1 MAEGWLAALKGE
13 IAGEAIEPL
22 MVQTAAAL
30 DTFINTNPSA
40 LHYLLDILK
49 RRLGDKIDGQT
60 WPKVDASLEHYLGR
74 DLAYFL
80 LWMVQDENGDRVQL
94 LERHGTPRVINFMR
108 TVLGLYRQELY
119 RAFMVWNEI
128 PDDWSMLHREVKYDL
143 ITQRYS
149 LQIRLEKY
157 NGTEVVIEGS
167 PDSML
172 NLTKGL
178 IIALRA
184 VDNPAAFGPDNV
196 QSFMEECQGL
206 IKMFTEPEKAAAGE
220 APGTP

>member
-22 MVQTAAAL
+22 MIQTAATL
-30 DTFINTNPSA
+30 DVFINTNPSA

-94 LERHGTPRVINFMR
+94 LERHGTPRVISFMR
-108 TVLGLYRQELY
+108 TVLGLYRQELH
-119 RAFMVWNEI
+119 RAFMVWNEL
-128 PDDWSMLHREVKYDL
+128 PDDWSMLHREVSYDL
-143 ITQRYS
+143 IAQRYL
-149 LQIRLEKY
+149 LQIRLEKF

-167 PDSML
+167 PDSLL
-172 NLTKGL
+172 NLTKGF

-184 VDNPAAFGPDNV
+184 VDNPAVFGPDNV
-196 QSFMEECQGL
+196 QSFLEECQSL
-206 IKMFTEPEKAAAGE
+206 IKMFAEPKETTAEGAQ
-220 APGTP
+220 